1 MSTISQNN
9 IVVNYVVTSDQ
20 IAKTKTEF
28 DKLTDAEKKA
38 VDETKKLNDQLKK
51 TGQEG
56 GKSVKGVGNEMSNL
70 SSVVKSG
77 AGLLA
82 GFFAVSSLKDFA
94 GQVFDV
100 TAEFQKLSAVLTNT
114 LGSRSAAQGA
124 MASIQ
129 KFASQTPFSVQE
141 LTASFVKLANQGF
154 TPTTEE
160 LRKLGDL
167 ASSTGKGFD
176 QLAEAIIDAQV
187 GEFERLK
194 EFGIRA
200 SKAGDNVIFTFKG
213 VQTQTKNTNDAI
225 RDYLVSLGDLQGV
238 SGAMAGI
245 SGTLGGQISNLG
257 DAWDSLLNT
266 IGTNLAPIY
275 QKALGLTSSF
285 LTKLND
291 LFGGKQVTEAGEQF
305 NKIYEKFNNASIGA
319 LENAK
324 RNTTNTINN
333 QKEKIAAL
341 KKTYDE
347 ESQLSETIREEY
359 RAAGSEYDD
368 VQQQKITTSR
378 TVTAQEIS
386 DQEKILAAY
395 ELNLDVA
402 NKLLNDKKKVGA
414 ETKQASDAE
423 LKALKARYD
432 ATLKLLEIEK
442 KIADTNIEATT
453 DRENERDLK
462 LLRNEEAFGK
472 KKLAIVKEFAG
483 LGLVEAENNAKLQ
496 AAIVVKQGNDVKVE
510 LKKQSDEFREAEE
523 KYDKEQLEAAKKLEE
538 AKQKARKASM
548 DKSQDDAKEMMK
560 QSEEISKKSIEDE
573 YKRIQKAEE
582 EKAAIRQASFD
593 LAVQT
598 TNGLFNLQSQ
608 YAARDMERKNKQF
621 DQEIALA
628 DGNEQKIAEINEK
641 RAIAEREY
649 RLKEFRA
656 NQAAAIANII
666 FTAAPQIIK
675 NIGNPVLAG
684 LIAGGVL
691 IQTGLVLAQP
701 TPEFA
706 EGTKGK
712 PFKGRAIVGEKGTEK
727 VVTQSGKVYYT
738 PGVATLAQFDEP
750 VQIIPNNQLG
760 INDKRQLSLIYGN
773 TSRTN
778 DSGGRIIEKL
788 SNIESGLKNMPVA
801 AISLDERGFMKK
813 VRTPNRSTTILNNRF
828 KN

>member
-1 MSTISQNN
+1 
-9 IVVNYVVTSDQ
+9 
-20 IAKTKTEF
+20 
-28 DKLTDAEKKA
+28 
-38 VDETKKLNDQLKK
+38 
-51 TGQEG
+51 
-56 GKSVKGVGNEMSNL
+56 
-70 SSVVKSG
+70 
-77 AGLLA
+77 
-82 GFFAVSSLKDFA
+82 
-94 GQVFDV
+94 
-100 TAEFQKLSAVLTNT
+100 
-114 LGSRSAAQGA
+114 
-124 MASIQ
+124 
-129 KFASQTPFSVQE
+129 
-141 LTASFVKLANQGF
+141 
-154 TPTTEE
+154 
-160 LRKLGDL
+160 
-167 ASSTGKGFD
+167 
-176 QLAEAIIDAQV
+176 
-187 GEFERLK
+187 
-194 EFGIRA
+194 
-200 SKAGDNVIFTFKG
+200 
-213 VQTQTKNTNDAI
+213 
-225 RDYLVSLGDLQGV
+225 
-238 SGAMAGI
+238 MAGI

-324 RNTTNTINN
+324 RNTTNMINN
-333 QKEKIAAL
+333 QKEKIEAL
-341 KKTYDE
+341 KKTYNE
-347 ESQLSETIREEY
+347 ESKLSETIREEY

-402 NKLLNDKKKVGA
+402 NKLLNDKKKVGG

-423 LKALKARYD
+423 LKALKAAFD
-432 ATLKLLEIEK
+432 ARMQMLNLEKQERELRGKLANDPNAGLTAEIKFLEDELALKKLYQGKGLAIKDVEIIITKE
-442 KIADTNIEATT
+442 
-453 DRENERDLK
+453 
-462 LLRNEEAFGK
+462 
-472 KKLAIVKEFAG
+472 KLAI
-483 LGLVEAENNAKLQ
+483 
-496 AAIVVKQGNDVKVE
+496 
-510 LKKQSDEFREAEE
+510 
-523 KYDKEQLEAAKKLEE
+523 AKKDYDAALMQNYKDTVDNED
-538 AKQKARKASM
+538 AKEKARKAAM
-548 DKSQDDAKEMMK
+548 DQTVKDNKEMIDAVNK
-560 QSEEISKKSIEDE
+560 DADE
-573 YKRIQKAEE
+573 AQKRELKRIQDALDAKKKAEKEKE
-582 EKAAIRQASFD
+582 EIIQASFD
-593 LAVQT
+593 LAVTT
-598 TNGLFNLQSQ
+598 TNGLFDLQSQ
-608 YAARDMERKNKQF
+608 YAARDIARKNKQF

-656 NQAAAIANII
+656 NQAAAVANII
-666 FTAAPQIIK
+666 FAAAPQIIK
-675 NIGNPVLAG
+675 NVGNPILAG
-684 LIAGGVL
+684 LIAAGVL